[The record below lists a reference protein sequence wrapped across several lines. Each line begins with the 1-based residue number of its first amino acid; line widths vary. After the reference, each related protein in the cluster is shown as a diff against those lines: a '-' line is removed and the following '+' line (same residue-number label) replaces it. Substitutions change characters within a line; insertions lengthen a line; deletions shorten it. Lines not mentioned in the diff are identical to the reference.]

1 MPGVGAYAASRYLI
15 HGVSLLGAVAWGENL
30 VEPEGEPVEHMRPL
44 DRLRGCLVRRR
55 RGYLDDE
62 RPQVDLL
69 LPRFVAGLAQLGDGG
84 RVPGGAVDEGA
95 GEQEV
100 GAGEGEGE
108 QDQEHDGVPG
118 APGHGRLTRRRH
130 HLPPVARTQM
140 ARTQRTAMTAR
151 SHRLRAHPG
160 GFSRGPR
167 RWAR

>member
-44 DRLRGCLVRRR
+44 DRLRRCLVRRR

-69 LPRFVAGLAQLGDGG
+69 LPRFVAGLAQLGDAG
-84 RVPGGAVDEGA
+84 RVAGGAVDEGG

-100 GAGEGEGE
+100 GAGEGERE
-108 QDQEHDGVPG
+108 QEQEHGGIPR
-118 APGHGRLTRRRH
+118 APGHEHLTGWWAH
-130 HLPPVARTQM
+130 HLPP
-140 ARTQRTAMTAR
+140 
-151 SHRLRAHPG
+151 
-160 GFSRGPR
+160 
-167 RWAR
+167 